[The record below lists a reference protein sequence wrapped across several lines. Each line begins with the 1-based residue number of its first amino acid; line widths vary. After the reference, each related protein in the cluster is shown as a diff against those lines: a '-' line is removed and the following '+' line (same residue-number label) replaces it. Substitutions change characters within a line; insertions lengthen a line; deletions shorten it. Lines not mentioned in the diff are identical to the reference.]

1 MGPGVSP
8 ALAEVRDV
16 EAFIVG
22 ECEGGAVSFALVEGL
37 WFGGEG
43 EEEVDLDGLGGGGGF
58 WGGRGEPQVE
68 ELGGGYDVAD

>member
-43 EEEVDLDGLGGGGGF
+43 EEEVDLDCLGGGGF
-58 WGGRGEPQVE
+58 WGGRGEAQLE